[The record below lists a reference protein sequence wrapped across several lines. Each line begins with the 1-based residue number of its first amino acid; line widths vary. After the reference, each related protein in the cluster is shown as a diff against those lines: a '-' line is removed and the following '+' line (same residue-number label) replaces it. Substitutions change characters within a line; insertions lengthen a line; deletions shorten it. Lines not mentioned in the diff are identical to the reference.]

1 VPHTPH
7 RAKGKA
13 ALLLCAFAASSLTA
27 ACGAVAG
34 AEPLRI
40 GAIFPL
46 SGSAEEL
53 ATDEYLGAQLAA
65 EMQND
70 QGGAGGRRIVL
81 DVRDVETTQRV
92 QPAVDSLRSDGVSVV
107 IGAYSSSLSIP
118 ASSAVARAGMVYW
131 ETGAVADQV
140 TGQASPLVFRVGAD
154 GADLGGSSG
163 RFVLQEIAPRLH
175 RPAAQLRAVLVTA
188 DDAYGHSVA
197 AGARSALMA
206 GGLRAIDET
215 IYNPYTPDW
224 AAVTSAVAATHADAL
239 LLSSHIPDGIAFR
252 KAFLAARIHVDAF
265 IGTTMAQCNPEF
277 ATSLGAGAVGVF
289 GSDRP
294 EYTFNPEVLSREAR
308 AVFDRFAA
316 RWQQRTGHLPSEEA
330 VSGFTAAWVL
340 FHDVLPPAAAHDPSS
355 IAAAAQRLDLPDG
368 SLPNGAGLRFAGAA
382 GQLGQNQRAAAVMW
396 QWQATG
402 QYVVVW
408 PPPYATGVI
417 KMVPLPA

>member
-1 VPHTPH
+1 
-7 RAKGKA
+7 
-13 ALLLCAFAASSLTA
+13 
-27 ACGAVAG
+27 
-34 AEPLRI
+34 
-40 GAIFPL
+40 
-46 SGSAEEL
+46 
-53 ATDEYLGAQLAA
+53 
-65 EMQND
+65 
-70 QGGAGGRRIVL
+70 
-81 DVRDVETTQRV
+81 VRDVETTQRV
-92 QPAVDSLRSDGVSVV
+92 QSAVDSLNADRVPVV

-175 RPAAQLRAVLVTA
+175 SPAAQLRAVLVSA

-197 AGARSALMA
+197 AGVRSALIA
-206 GGLRAIDET
+206 GGLRAIDELV
-215 IYNPYTPDW
+215 YNPYTPDW
-224 AAVTSAVAATHADAL
+224 AAMTSAVAATHADVL

-252 KAFLAARIHVDAF
+252 KAFLAARTHVDAF

-277 ATSLGAGAVGVF
+277 ATSLGDGAVGVF

-294 EYTFNPEVLSREAR
+294 GYTFNPAVLSPAAR
-308 AVFDRFAA
+308 SVYDGFAA
-316 RWQQRTGHLPSEEA
+316 RWQQRTGKLPSEEA

-340 FHDVLPPAAAHDPSS
+340 FHDVLPSAAAPDAAS
-355 IAAAAQRLDLPDG
+355 IAGAAQRLDLPDG
-368 SLPNGAGLRFAGAA
+368 SLPNGAGLRFGGSA
-382 GQLGQNQRAAAVMW
+382 GQLGQNVRAAAVMW
-396 QWQATG
+396 QWQTVG